1 MVKILT
7 LSRQNFF
14 LRTFS
19 NENPPLND
27 NDDMAR
33 GRTSKATKKF
43 ESKHLTKTLETRK
56 IQKRNKDKYNKNKD
70 RNDIRKAAARAIVQN
85 ELVQKKAA
93 TSGKG
98 TLFDEMTIDEF
109 LESGGATDVA
119 LPMDTD
125 KELAEG
131 STEELAKS
139 HKAGLDKL
147 KEKDPSFYEFLKQ
160 NDRELLEF
168 DPDEL
173 VVEED
178 EEAEDTIIEGG
189 LTLEIL
195 AKWEKLLVEEK
206 SLGTLKKLLIAVRS
220 AAANVSG
227 EEPTGGNAKYVLT
240 DPEGIYFRCLC

>member
-1 MVKILT
+1 MVKILP

-27 NDDMAR
+27 DDDMAR
-33 GRTSKATKKF
+33 GRISKATKKF

-56 IQKRNKDKYNKNKD
+56 IQKRNKDKYNKD

-119 LPMDTD
+119 LPMDID
-125 KELAEG
+125 KEPAEG
-131 STEELAKS
+131 STVELAQS

-168 DPDEL
+168 DPDVL

-178 EEAEDTIIEGG
+178 EEAEDTVEGG

-195 AKWEKLLVEEK
+195 SKWEKLLVEEK

-240 DPEGIYFRCLC
+240 DPEGIYFKYIC

>member
-1 MVKILT
+1 
-7 LSRQNFF
+7 
-14 LRTFS
+14 
-19 NENPPLND
+19 
-27 NDDMAR
+27 MAR

-70 RNDIRKAAARAIVQN
+70 RNDARKAAARAIVQN
-85 ELVQKKAA
+85 EIAQKKQA

-119 LPMDTD
+119 LPTEMATEPVDDDTIQ
-125 KELAEG
+125 
-131 STEELAKS
+131 LAKS
-139 HKAGLDKL
+139 HKAGLEGL
-147 KEKDPSFYEFLKQ
+147 KEKDPSFYEFLKK

-168 DPDEL
+168 DPDDL
-173 VVEED
+173 VEEED
-178 EEAEDTIIEGG
+178 EEAEDTIVEGG

-195 AKWEKLLVEEK
+195 SKWEKLLVEEK
-206 SLGTLKKLLIAVRS
+206 SLGALKKLLIAVRS

-227 EEPTGGNAKYVLT
+227 EDPSAGNAKYVLT
-240 DPEGIYFRCLC
+240 DPEGTTSNLTFADDSI